1 MVSVQRPQLRPG
13 AVGLGCCLDFL
24 QQNWRNEGQLA
35 GLWQSWPSIAG
46 AQLAPHCRPMA
57 LRGRTLVVAV
67 SDLQWLQAL
76 RYSKHQ
82 LLAALVAAGFP
93 IQSLLFE
100 QRDRPPSAEPFSQE
114 QQRSWNDHPC
124 RNKAGMVACPQCKLP
139 CPAGEVK
146 RWNRCSLCLRQ
157 AESVQ
162 LRATL
167 SGEERP

>member
-1 MVSVQRPQLRPG
+1 
-13 AVGLGCCLDFL
+13 
-24 QQNWRNEGQLA
+24 
-35 GLWQSWPSIAG
+35 
-46 AQLAPHCRPMA
+46 
-57 LRGRTLVVAV
+57 
-67 SDLQWLQAL
+67 
-76 RYSKHQ
+76 
-82 LLAALVAAGFP
+82 VAAGFP